1 MNWRKLKI
9 HKNRNYLF
17 FPPIQLKRIPNV
29 CFLFKSRKKK
39 YNIYEETLRQL
50 KKSSLTL

>member
-17 FPPIQLKRIPNV
+17 SPSIQLKRIPNV
-29 CFLFKSRKKK
+29 CFLFKSRKKSIK
-39 YNIYEETLRQL
+39 FMRKLRQL
-50 KKSSLTL
+50 KKSPLTL